1 MAALHV
7 LDTRYATQL
16 NSLGERIVEPFG
28 DQEHLGVLRTGGF
41 VSATVGNNGA
51 WNPYTELLLDHELDN
66 NMTGPLD
73 DCTSVLW
80 RTGLARLLRPCK
92 RISVEYQRSESRHG
106 ARERDNFLV
115 VAVIDF

>member
-66 NMTGPLD
+66 NMTSPLD
-73 DCTSVLW
+73 DRTSVFCALAYW
-80 RTGLARLLRPCK
+80 FGSLAGALQAHLGGIPAFRKPAWCART
-92 RISVEYQRSESRHG
+92 
-106 ARERDNFLV
+106 
-115 VAVIDF
+115 

>member
-41 VSATVGNNGA
+41 VSAIVGNNGA

-73 DCTSVLW
+73 DRTSVLW
-80 RTGLARLLRPCK
+80 RTGLARLLGPGKC
-92 RISVEYQRSESRHG
+92 ISVE
-106 ARERDNFLV
+106 
-115 VAVIDF
+115 

>member
-16 NSLGERIVEPFG
+16 NSLGQRIIEPFG
-28 DQEHLGVLRTGGF
+28 DQERLGVLRTGGF

-73 DCTSVLW
+73 DRTSVLW
-80 RTGLARLLRPCK
+80 RTIWLACWGPASASRWNTSVQKAGMMRANVTTFWLL
-92 RISVEYQRSESRHG
+92 Q
-106 ARERDNFLV
+106 
-115 VAVIDF
+115 